1 MRNKIHLSF
10 LGILIILGILLGAC
24 GNKIDTNMSESMID
38 FKFTTQDNETISLE
52 DLKGDWWIS
61 YFSYTNCKTVCP
73 RTTANMVDVQKELK
87 ENDLY
92 PQIISFSVDP
102 ENDTQEELK
111 KYADEYEV
119 DLDSWS
125 FLTDYDFATIQKVS
139 EDAFR
144 AVLEDGAVDQMS
156 HTYMF
161 YLINPEGD
169 IVKKYDGMSMTEM
182 DVLVDDMKTV
192 LE

>member
-1 MRNKIHLSF
+1 
-10 LGILIILGILLGAC
+10 
-24 GNKIDTNMSESMID
+24 MSESMVE
-38 FKFTTQDNETISLE
+38 FTFTTQDNKTISLD

-61 YFSYTNCKTVCP
+61 YFSYTNCRTVCP
-73 RTTANMVDVQKELK
+73 RTTANMVNVQKELK

-102 ENDTQEELK
+102 ENDTQKELK
-111 KYADEYEV
+111 KYADKYEV
-119 DLDSWS
+119 DLNSWE
-125 FLTDYDFATIQKVS
+125 FLTGYDFATIQKLS

-144 AVLEDGAVDQMS
+144 AVLEDGAAGQKS
-156 HTYMF
+156 HSYMF

-169 IVKKYDGMSMTEM
+169 IVKKYDGMSMREI
-182 DVLVDDMKTV
+182 DVLVDDVKTV